1 MSVNENEPYRVMVV
15 DDSLVIR
22 GIINRMVQSDP
33 MIKVVKSVSNGEMA
47 VNEVKADKSIEIV
60 ILDIEMPVKD
70 GITALPEIV
79 QANQNIQVIM
89 SSTLTEHNAEISM
102 RALSLGACDYVT
114 KPTSTTTLNSDKV
127 YQSELIEK
135 IKTFGARARKRRL
148 TATAA
153 PAQPI
158 STVKKDGKSNIDK
171 LADIKHEK
179 LVGNEQASGEG
190 RSLYDGEFKTVK
202 PNFKIVPEIL
212 AIGSSTGGP
221 PALFKIFEQIGTSIR
236 QPIVLTQHMPA
247 TFTKILAEHIAKI
260 SGKEAMEGQDGMLI
274 EAGKV
279 YVAPGGYH
287 MVVEK
292 KEGNHKILR
301 INSDPPENFCR
312 PAVDPMFRSVAK
324 AYGPK
329 ALALVLTGMG
339 CDGAKGAK
347 VIYDAGGNVVAQDE
361 ATSVVWGMP
370 GATAHM
376 GVCCSV
382 LPLNDIVAYLKSVM

>member
-47 VNEVKADKSIEIV
+47 VNEVKADKNIEIV

-79 QANQNIQVIM
+79 QANRNIQVIM

-114 KPTSTTTLNSDKV
+114 KPTSTTTLNSDKA
-127 YQSELIEK
+127 YQTELIEK
-135 IKTFGARARKRRL
+135 IKTFGARARKNRL
-148 TATAA
+148 VATTEA
-153 PAQPI
+153 PKVLKP
-158 STVKKDGKSNIDK
+158 KKEGPSNIDK
-171 LADIKHEK
+171 LSDIKHEK
-179 LVGNEQASGEG
+179 LVGNDQSSGEG

-221 PALFKIFEQIGTSIR
+221 PALFKIFEQIGTSIK
-236 QPIVLTQHMPA
+236 QPILLTQHMPA
-247 TFTKILAEHIAKI
+247 TFTKILAEHIAKT

-274 EAGKV
+274 EPGKV

>member
-47 VNEVKADKSIEIV
+47 VNEVKADKNIEIV

-79 QANQNIQVIM
+79 QANRNVQVIM

-114 KPTSTTTLNSDKV
+114 KPTSTTTLNSDKA
-127 YQSELIEK
+127 YQTELIEK
-135 IKTFGARARKRRL
+135 IKTFGARARKNRL
-148 TATAA
+148 AATAEA
-153 PAQPI
+153 PKVLKP
-158 STVKKDGKSNIDK
+158 KKEGPSNIDK
-171 LADIKHEK
+171 LSDIKHEK
-179 LVGNEQASGEG
+179 LVGNDQSSGEG

-202 PNFKIVPEIL
+202 PNFKILPEIL

-236 QPIVLTQHMPA
+236 QPILLTQHMPA

-274 EAGKV
+274 EPGKV

>member
-47 VNEVKADKSIEIV
+47 VNEVKADKNIEIV

-70 GITALPEIV
+70 GITALPEII
-79 QANQNIQVIM
+79 QANRNVQVIM

-114 KPTSTTTLNSDKV
+114 KPTSTTTLNSDKM
-127 YQSELIEK
+127 YQAELIEK
-135 IKTFGARARKRRL
+135 IKTFGARARKNKRIADER
-148 TATAA
+148 
-153 PAQPI
+153 PVSP
-158 STVKKDGKSNIDK
+158 SVKKENKSSNIAK

-179 LVGNEQASGEG
+179 LVGNGQPVGEG

-202 PNFKIVPEIL
+202 PNFKILPEIL

-247 TFTKILAEHIAKI
+247 TFTKILAEHIGKV
-260 SGKEAMEGQDGMLI
+260 SGKQTMEGQDGMLI
-274 EAGKV
+274 EPGKV

-347 VIYDAGGNVVAQDE
+347 VIYEAGGNVVAQDE